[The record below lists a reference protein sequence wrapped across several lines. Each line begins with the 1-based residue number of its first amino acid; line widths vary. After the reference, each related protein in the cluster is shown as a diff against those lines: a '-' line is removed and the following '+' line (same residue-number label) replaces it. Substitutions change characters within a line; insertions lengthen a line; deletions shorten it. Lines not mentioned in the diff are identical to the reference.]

1 MKKIKKQSIKK
12 TQKDLAWIA
21 KMMNDYTGDAKD
33 AAVPTEP
40 ATPLTQLQKLR
51 QMADRKSV
59 V

>member
-51 QMADRKSV
+51 QMA
-59 V
+59 